1 MTNDIW
7 AVPAETTKFDR
18 VAAAWVR
25 KHYPGSNPVVGSV
38 NFHMD
43 AAAYASAAWAEF
55 KVTWKDEHREPSW
68 PTPGLSEQIRTI
80 DDSAWEFDASELM
93 RELLEMEDPG

>member
-1 MTNDIW
+1 M
-7 AVPAETTKFDR
+7 AETETTRFDR

-38 NFHMD
+38 SFVMD

-55 KVTWKDEHREPSW
+55 RVTWTDEHQEPNW
-68 PTPGLSEQIRTI
+68 PTTALNEVTKTI